1 MLTQRNLQCVH
12 SFRVSRV
19 SEDEMRSIAHSFR
32 VSRVSEDEM
41 RHVIAALNMMSSV
54 LLTLSHLMS
63 CLPLLLCA
71 SS

>member
-1 MLTQRNLQCVH
+1 MQLCVH

-54 LLTLSHLMS
+54 
-63 CLPLLLCA
+63 CII
-71 SS
+71 